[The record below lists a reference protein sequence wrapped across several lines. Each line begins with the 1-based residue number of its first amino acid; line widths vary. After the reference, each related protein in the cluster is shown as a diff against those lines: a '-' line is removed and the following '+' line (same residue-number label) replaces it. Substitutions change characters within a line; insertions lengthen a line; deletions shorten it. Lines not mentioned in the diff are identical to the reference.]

1 MQMLTSHQGKPGGM
15 KPAATGCVWA
25 LGVLLAAL
33 SGGCASEVSTPRVI
47 FLDGAG
53 WYSGDGPVR
62 AGLRQAGFVGPVE
75 RFGWSSGLGPLH
87 DHLVVG
93 PSHPRTRTL
102 ARRITHL
109 RQAHPDGKIILMGLS
124 AGSGMIVHALE
135 KLPPEI
141 VVDHVVLLSPSISSR
156 HDLTD
161 ALRHV
166 RGRLYVTTSMQ
177 DQILAAAGSAGLT
190 GGPPAG
196 QKGFVLPDY
205 GNAETKRLY
214 QKVIHLPWR
223 PGYLAYGW
231 SGGHVSVTRND
242 FIRVVIAPRIMD
254 DLPHPLD
261 RPMVPA
267 QG

>member
-1 MQMLTSHQGKPGGM
+1 M
-15 KPAATGCVWA
+15 KSTATRCAWA
-25 LGVLLAAL
+25 MGVLLAAL
-33 SGGCASEVSTPRVI
+33 MYGCASDVTTPRVI

-75 RFGWSSGLGPLH
+75 RYGWSSGLGPLH

-93 PSHPRTRTL
+93 PSHPRTRSL
-102 ARRITHL
+102 ARRITQL
-109 RQAHPDGKIILMGLS
+109 RQADPNGKIILMSLS
-124 AGSGMIVHALE
+124 AGSGIVVHALE
-135 KLPPEI
+135 QLPPDI
-141 VVDHVVLLSPSISSR
+141 AVDHVVVLSPSICSR
-156 HDLTD
+156 HDLTQ

-166 RGRLYVTTSMQ
+166 KGRLYVTTSMQ
-177 DQILAAAGSAGLT
+177 DHILAAAGSAGME

-223 PGYLAYGW
+223 PGYSAYGW
-231 SGGHVSVTRND
+231 DGGHVSVTRSD
-242 FIRVVIAPRIMD
+242 FIRVVIAPRIME

-261 RPMVPA
+261 RPMVPSR
-267 QG
+267 G